1 MINCQ
6 KCPNWPLVEKAREA
20 CLKCDPD
27 AISHHGAS
35 HVQATDG
42 TLGERERED
51 QAPSSG
57 CTRLSPED
65 EDILRKAMTSLFG
78 LDPIDLLLAQHLFAG
93 RRLSSF
99 DETMIRVSNRL
110 TRYHGSPRAQ
120 AHAAKNRIAKAFP
133 ALAPVFKRLIVCSQR
148 QEDGEAGD
156 GIEGQLDAD
165 AVTPDLFEG
174 LT

>member
-6 KCPNWPLVEKAREA
+6 KCKNWALIEKARSA
-20 CLKCDPD
+20 CLACDPN

-35 HVQATDG
+35 HVEATDY
-42 TLGERERED
+42 TLAQRVLD
-51 QAPSSG
+51 DHTPSPG
-57 CTRLSPED
+57 VTRLSPED
-65 EDILRKAMTSLFG
+65 EDTLRKAMSSLFG
-78 LDPIDLLLAQHLFAG
+78 LDPVDLLLVQHLFAG
-93 RRLSSF
+93 RKLSSF

-133 ALAPVFKRLIVCSQR
+133 ALAPVFKRLIISSQR
-148 QEDGEAGD
+148 PDDGVEPD
-156 GIEGQLDAD
+156 SIEGQLDAE

-174 LT
+174 LE